1 MHPAHNHS
9 PDEITPCAHP
19 AEAHHLCLLRLHE
32 AATVGSH
39 PAIAR
44 VAACRRELRAAI
56 PTLTEH
62 VADEEWALRSGA
74 AVLSGISAERRI
86 STNLSQL
93 RELRTILETSDRMVA
108 EDGAADSVVLEG
120 FCALVASCAEDWM
133 RREAGS
139 CPMTRAAATA

>member
-1 MHPAHNHS
+1 MLPAHNHS
-9 PDEITPCAHP
+9 ANEISPGAHP

-32 AATVGSH
+32 AATVAS
-39 PAIAR
+39 PAGIAR

-74 AVLSGISAERRI
+74 AFVPGVSAERRI

-108 EDGAADSVVLEG
+108 EDGAAVAVVLEG

-139 CPMTRAAATA
+139 CPVTRMAATA